1 MENVFLSVSCLEIE
15 RVSMFYLIISNN
27 CQRNLSLLPLVVSGV
42 LVVTNVWICY
52 SLDTSLMLAL

>member
-42 LVVTNVWICY
+42 LVVTDVWICY

>member
-1 MENVFLSVSCLEIE
+1 MEDVFLSVSCLEIE
-15 RVSMFYLIISNN
+15 RLSMFYLIISNN

-42 LVVTNVWICY
+42 LVVTDVRICY

>member
-15 RVSMFYLIISNN
+15 RLSMFYLIISNN

-42 LVVTNVWICY
+42 LVVTDVRICY